1 MTTQQR
7 ELFSGEDDSKEQ
19 PGDFLRRFRSDMR
32 AQSITTD
39 ADKISAFEDALRTGS
54 IADEWFEK
62 LGIPEKTTWKALEKA
77 FKERFPGVEKAT
89 KSNTELERELQGM
102 RLRVEDLGKTEVVQG
117 TDVYT
122 HIAFANRALQ
132 LAKRAGIDKGSNS
145 VWQVCNHLPD
155 IIKEKVGESHT
166 SWLAF
171 CNEIKAVDLV
181 HIRDGVA
188 KHEKQAKKER
198 EFANRLATLENTRAI
213 IPNSPTAT
221 IRTQMAQTS
230 ITNTRGNT
238 GTTPNPQANNGNPF
252 GPRGG
257 QGNLFTATTGRRQA
271 RPAPTQAQRDALRER
286 ISILPHHPNT
296 TAGKTAHMAQL
307 EAWGTQYGR
316 DTRVTEAT
324 PFPLTPGTSNVCSG
338 ECYACG
344 QVDTGHNGNTCP
356 NKSLPAKERTW
367 RAICGTMLGTIN
379 RQRVVHVN
387 VVQSEGDGEEV
398 PWYNRVGTDTYG
410 GQGNGEGPSE

>member
-1 MTTQQR
+1 MSQR
-7 ELFSGEDDSKEQ
+7 RDLFGGEVDDKEQ
-19 PGDFLRRFRSDMR
+19 PGDFLRRFRSEMR
-32 AQSITTD
+32 AEGIKD
-39 ADKISAFEDALRTGS
+39 NVDKIGAFEDFIRVNST
-54 IADEWFEK
+54 ADEWYQK
-62 LGIPEKTTWKALEKA
+62 LGNAEKASWSAFEKA
-77 FKERFPGVEKAT
+77 FKERFPGIEKAT

-102 RLRVEDLGKTEVVQG
+102 RLRSEDLGKTEIVQG
-117 TDVYT
+117 TEVYT

-132 LAKRAGIDKGSNS
+132 LAKRAAIDAGSNS
-145 VWQVCNHLPD
+145 IWQVRDHLPD
-155 IIKEKVGESHT
+155 VIKDKVGESHT
-166 SWLAF
+166 NWQSF
-171 CNEIKAVDLV
+171 CNEIKAVELA

-188 KHEKQAKKER
+188 KYEKQIKKER
-198 EFANRLATLENTRAI
+198 EIAARLANLESTR

-230 ITNTRGNT
+230 ITSNRGNT
-238 GTTPNPQANNGNPF
+238 NVAPTPQANISNPF
-252 GPRGG
+252 GSRGG
-257 QGNLFTATTGRRQA
+257 QGNLFTSATGRGQA

-286 ISILPHHPNT
+286 ILTLPHHPNT

-316 DTRVTEAT
+316 ETRVTEAT

-356 NKSLPAKERTW
+356 NRSLPAKERTW
-367 RAICGTMLGTIN
+367 RAICGTMLGPIN
-379 RQRVVHVN
+379 RQRPAHVN
-387 VVQSEGDGEEV
+387 VIQSEGEGEEV
-398 PWYNRVGTDTYG
+398 PWYNRVGTDAYG